1 MQWYTFFSIHNS
13 GVMFHYA
20 EQIRYQ
26 LVSNAPLLVDVFFAI
41 SGFLVAYNFV
51 RNRDKVQE
59 IKANGGWQNAKL
71 YGKMLLH
78 RYLR

>member
-1 MQWYTFFSIHNS
+1 MQWYTFYTVHNPS
-13 GVMFHYA
+13 VMLHYA
-20 EQIRYQ
+20 EQIRFQ

-41 SGFLVAYNFV
+41 SGFLLSYNFI
-51 RNRDKVQE
+51 RNRSKVQE
-59 IKANGGWQNAKL
+59 VKANTVWENGKL